1 MVEGEEKSDA
11 FIFCR
16 DGKFIVWPPVAKVDP
31 GDAIV
36 AEKQTIKFRI
46 RNSTEFGTATVSLPV
61 GRVENGSTR
70 GNREKSLE
78 PGQSQSFNL
87 KRVNGP
93 FEYIVMV
100 DGQRATAAS
109 DPVIIIDPPCA

>member
-1 MVEGEEKSDA
+1 MTEGAERSDA

-16 DGKFIVWPPVAKVDP
+16 DGKFIVWPAVARVDP
-31 GDAIV
+31 GDATI
-36 AEKQTIKFRI
+36 AERQKLKFRI
-46 RNSTEFGTATVSLPV
+46 RNSTEFSTATVSLPV
-61 GRVENGSTR
+61 GRVEDGSSR
-70 GNREKSLE
+70 GNREKILE

-93 FEYIVMV
+93 FEYVVMV